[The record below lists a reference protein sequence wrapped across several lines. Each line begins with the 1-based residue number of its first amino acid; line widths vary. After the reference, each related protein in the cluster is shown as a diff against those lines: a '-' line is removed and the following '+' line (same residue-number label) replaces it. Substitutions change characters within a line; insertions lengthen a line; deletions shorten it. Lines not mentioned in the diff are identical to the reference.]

1 MTAGTTPD
9 PDRPDLSVALLRGV
23 NVGGITV
30 KSAPLAAVFVGLGY
44 SSVRTVLASGN
55 VVFDADGASPTA
67 VKADIERALETA
79 FGYDA
84 WIVLSTQSHV
94 RDVVEAFPF
103 PEVDDRQPYVV
114 FGSDAA
120 VLDELA
126 DFAAAET
133 DSAVERI
140 VTGDGVLYWDLP
152 RGSSTDTTF
161 AKRSAR
167 PRYRSSTTTRNLR
180 TLRKLL

>member
-1 MTAGTTPD
+1 M
-9 PDRPDLSVALLRGV
+9 ALLRGV

-30 KSAPLAAVFVGLGY
+30 KSVPLAEVFVGLGY

-55 VVFDADGASPTA
+55 VVFDADGREPAT
-67 VKADIERALETA
+67 VKSEIERGLERA

-84 WIVLSTQSHV
+84 WIVLTTQRHV
-94 RDVVEAFPF
+94 RDVVDAFPF

-114 FGSDAA
+114 FGSDTA

-126 DFAAAET
+126 AFSETET
-133 DSAVERI
+133 DPAIERI
-140 VTGDGVLYWDLP
+140 ARGDGVLYWDLP
-152 RGSSTDTTF
+152 RGSSTDTAF

-167 PRYRSSTTTRNLR
+167 NRYRSSTTTRNLR

>member
-1 MTAGTTPD
+1 VTAGTELD
-9 PDRPDLSVALLRGV
+9 PDRRDLSVALLRGV
-23 NVGGITV
+23 NVGGVTV

-55 VVFDADGASPTA
+55 VVFDAGDAAPA
-67 VKADIERALETA
+67 DVKAEIERALENA

-126 DFAAAET
+126 AFAAAET
-133 DSAVERI
+133 DPTVERI
-140 VTGDGVLYWDLP
+140 VSRDGVLYWDLP
-152 RGSSTDTTF
+152 RGSSTDTAF

-167 PRYRSSTTTRNLR
+167 SRYRSSTTTRNLR